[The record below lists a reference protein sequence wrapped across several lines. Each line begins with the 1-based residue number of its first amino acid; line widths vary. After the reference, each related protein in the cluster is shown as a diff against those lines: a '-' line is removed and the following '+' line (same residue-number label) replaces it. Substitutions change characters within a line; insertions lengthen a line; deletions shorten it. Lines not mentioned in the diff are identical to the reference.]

1 MGKQKMKT
9 ASALLC
15 VLGTTAVRA
24 QGINFGGATSGSS
37 RPSRPPS
44 SNEGQSGSSSSSS
57 DLKDDTDTKFF
68 GITSGNEAVD
78 GGIVGGLGGLAAGAV
93 IASAINGA
101 NNNQNPCGRRRR
113 RSPAETDTKFF
124 NFGGGS

>member
-1 MGKQKMKT
+1 MKT

-24 QGINFGGATSGSS
+24 QGINFGGATSGS
-37 RPSRPPS
+37 RPSRPSS

-68 GITSGNEAVD
+68 GITSGNEAVE

-113 RSPAETDTKFF
+113 SPA
-124 NFGGGS
+124 G